1 MQIKRN
7 FLIIR
12 FGDNDFGHDLMEGV
26 KDLERR
32 VIDFQTLCPVAI
44 KQFMVAYMEFCQKAK
59 IILKGGGYSD
69 CVGYFDTMR
78 VAFEENF
85 PTDHPESTERV
96 DDMGGSVY
104 VDLNTGHISWF

>member
-12 FGDNDFGHDLMEGV
+12 FGDNDFGHDFMEGV
-26 KDLERR
+26 KDLKNR
-32 VIDFQTLCPVAI
+32 IKNFQNLCPVAI
-44 KQFMVAYMEFCQKAK
+44 KRFMVAYLEFCQKADR
-59 IILKGGGYSD
+59 ILCGNREASA
-69 CVGYFDTMR
+69 GYFDTMR
-78 VAFEENF
+78 VTFEENF

-104 VDLNTGHISWF
+104 VDLNTGYINWF